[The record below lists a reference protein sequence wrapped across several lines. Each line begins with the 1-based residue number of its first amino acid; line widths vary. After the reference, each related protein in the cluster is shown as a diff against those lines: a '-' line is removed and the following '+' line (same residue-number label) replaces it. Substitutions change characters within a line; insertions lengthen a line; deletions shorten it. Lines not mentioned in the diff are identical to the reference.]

1 MKIVENGKGCSM
13 CRRIPVLSEE
23 DVQKLQNGE
32 FLHKLIE
39 KNAQDMK
46 NPVVNHSATDT
57 MNSVLDNLEAL
68 FGFGAVPAG
77 DTVQEQ
83 NEVTEEDLSIDQIMY
98 CYQEKFYLRG
108 KRQDYTVQFCPFC
121 GNHL

>member
-1 MKIVENGKGCSM
+1 MKIVENDKGCSM
-13 CRRIPVLSEE
+13 CRRIPVLSAE
-23 DVQKLQNGE
+23 DVQKLKDGE
-32 FLHKLIE
+32 FLHGLVE
-39 KNAQDMK
+39 ENAHSTAK
-46 NPVVNHSATDT
+46 PVANRSATDM

-68 FGFGAVPAG
+68 FGFGSAPTG

-83 NEVTEEDLSIDQIMY
+83 NKVTEEDLSIDQIMY